1 MCKDFSF
8 RDQFCYC
15 HISVWSERL
24 LRRRCLSADGTT
36 QTAKSSSNSFTELL
50 DVYTM
55 TPSSPSPPDAVSTT
69 HHEVLGRKRLVR
81 ISSDRYQVRAAPDL
95 PPGPFQSNPVGDIRS
110 SLLRTMSERRG
121 SGYQLMWRHSYVHCY
136 WFKHL
141 KLVRCRRRL
150 QHLSSWWRGKSHCLA
165 WVLMLPFGLFY
176 SARVPE
182 WFGSDA

>member
-1 MCKDFSF
+1 M
-8 RDQFCYC
+8 
-15 HISVWSERL
+15 

-121 SGYQLMWRHSYVHCY
+121 ERVPADVTSQLRP
-136 WFKHL
+136 L
-141 KLVRCRRRL
+141 LLV
-150 QHLSSWWRGKSHCLA
+150 QTPEAGSLSSPAAASVVMMTRKVTLSCLSA
-165 WVLMLPFGLFY
+165 DASVWVVLLC
-176 SARVPE
+176 SCSRVV
-182 WFGSDA
+182 W